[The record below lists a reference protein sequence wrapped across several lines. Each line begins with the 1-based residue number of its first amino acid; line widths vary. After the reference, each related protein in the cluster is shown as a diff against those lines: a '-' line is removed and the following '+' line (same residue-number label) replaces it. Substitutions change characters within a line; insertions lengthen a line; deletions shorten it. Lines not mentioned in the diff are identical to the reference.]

1 MVEVAGDG
9 AILSEGVDASLAS
22 ALARRG
28 ARQLKVAAPN
38 PHPLRWP

>member
-38 PHPLRWP
+38 PHPLR